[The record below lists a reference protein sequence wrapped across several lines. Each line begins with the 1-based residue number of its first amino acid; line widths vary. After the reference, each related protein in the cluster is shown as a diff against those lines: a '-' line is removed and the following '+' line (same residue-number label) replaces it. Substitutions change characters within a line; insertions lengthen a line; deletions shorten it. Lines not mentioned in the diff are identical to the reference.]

1 VKGSG
6 GTATGS
12 VTYDVSTFVLG
23 SESLSSGVATLTAS
37 SNGIAPGTYPV
48 VANYGG
54 SSTYDASASK
64 ALNVMLNQ
72 APTSTTLSVSPTTV
86 TPPGSA
92 TLTATVKRSTSGAT
106 GFPTGTISFTVN
118 GITLDTVKVNG
129 SGVATLKAS
138 SAGVAAGSYPI
149 KAVYN
154 GDASDVTS
162 TSTAVTVTVK

>member
-1 VKGSG
+1 
-6 GTATGS
+6 
-12 VTYDVSTFVLG
+12 
-23 SESLSSGVATLTAS
+23 LTAS

-54 SSTYDASASK
+54 SSTYNASASK
-64 ALNVMLNQ
+64 ALNVTLNK
-72 APTSTTLSVSPTTV
+72 APTSTTLSISPTTV
-86 TPPGSA
+86 TPPGDA

-106 GFPTGTISFTVN
+106 GVPTGTVSFTVD
-118 GITLDTVKVNG
+118 GVTLATEKVNE

-138 SAGVAAGSYPI
+138 SAGIAAGSYPI

-154 GDASDVTS
+154 GDGSDVAS